1 MTRPNIIWTN
11 LGAGSSLCGILLLAV
26 LAARL
31 CCRVTTMQADNDD
44 QKGETAKRIEATSE
58 PPALQQAPLSGSPPS
73 YIYPTLL
80 EEFGGERMKEFR
92 GVIEL
97 ECLQPTCNEC
107 TSMREEVFWVGR

>member
-1 MTRPNIIWTN
+1 
-11 LGAGSSLCGILLLAV
+11 
-26 LAARL
+26 
-31 CCRVTTMQADNDD
+31 MQADNND
-44 QKGETAKRIEATSE
+44 QKGETAKRIEGTSE
-58 PPALQQAPLSGSPPS
+58 PPALQQAPPS